1 MTGQEILSTKLYIP
15 SFKSNMTS
23 RPRLVEALN
32 GGLDQKLILVSAPAG
47 FGKTTLLSEWI
58 STHDGSFCWLSL
70 DQQDNKLE
78 RFLTY
83 VITSLRSIQVE
94 IKDEELEPL
103 DVGPGEKRTG
113 LLIHLINQAAQFE
126 KEIILVLDDYH
137 QVSSAEIHDAVAFLL
152 DHLPEN
158 MHLVIATRI
167 DPALSLAQ
175 LRARGEL
182 CEIRAADLRFSIDEA
197 IQFFSSNLDEEIEGS
212 DVTTLTNKTEGW
224 IAGLQMAAISLE
236 KCVDK
241 HSFVTAFAGNDRFI
255 ADYLLDEA
263 LHSQP
268 APLQTFLLQTS
279 ILDRLNPELCNAITG
294 WTDSKDVLQTLE
306 RANLF
311 IVPLD
316 NQRTWYRYHHLFADL
331 LKSHL
336 SYIRAN
342 ELQDLHLRASR
353 VYEQNG
359 LLSDAIQ
366 HALAANHVERIVQ
379 LTQHMAVHQM
389 DQDELN
395 ELIEWLDRL
404 TGEMFMQFPWLLVTR
419 TWALFN
425 RGKFEATET
434 SLAEIER
441 ILAHKEYEQNLV
453 VRVRGHV
460 AAIRSH
466 LAEMREDPNVAL
478 QQTTQALVQ
487 LPQEDLKLRAFVAIR
502 RANCLSWLGDFENA
516 IPAYRQAGE
525 LGKQAGDGQL
535 AISAISEVAVMQML
549 TGKLRQ
555 ADESIQEI
563 EAYALKLAQKDGRR
577 LPAMGILYRHMS
589 NINREH
595 LELAKAVEHA
605 RQAIG
610 ICRQWGDK
618 ESLLLAYEYL
628 AMALFPM
635 GNRSEAYQNL
645 EKAIQLAGQI
655 SSQYIE
661 SISQIRCHFLLREG
675 RISEVEEWFQGKDL
689 DPEDA
694 FGYDLRNTYAIY
706 ARVLISRGKMKEAL
720 KITERLVS
728 LVEAAGAGMYSI
740 RYKILKAVCL
750 WQMTR
755 TKEAMGELAEALTL
769 AEPEGFV
776 HSCIIAGEMV
786 VPVLFEASRQGLH
799 AAFCRRLLEEFHG
812 QTGQA
817 GRQPAKTNL
826 VVEMLSERELEVL
839 ALIAEGNSNQ
849 EIANVLIL
857 SLFTVKSHAR
867 NIYGKLGVKN
877 RVEAVARAR
886 LLGLFQKL

>member
-15 SFKSNMTS
+15 SFKPNMTS

-32 GGLDQKLILVSAPAG
+32 RGLDQKLILVSAPAG

-78 RFLTY
+78 RFLAY
-83 VITSLRSIQVE
+83 VIASLRSIQVE
-94 IKDEELEPL
+94 IKDEELGPL
-103 DVGPGEKRTG
+103 EDGPGEERTG

-137 QVSSAEIHDAVAFLL
+137 QVSSADIHDAVAFFL

-158 MHLVIATRI
+158 MHLVIASRI

-175 LRARGEL
+175 FRVRGEL

-197 IQFFSSNLDEEIEGS
+197 IQFFSRNMGVELEDS

-236 KCVDK
+236 KSVDK
-241 HSFVTAFAGNDRFI
+241 HSFVMAFAGNDRFI

-263 LHSQP
+263 LHSQS
-268 APLQTFLLQTS
+268 APIQTFLLQTS

-294 WTDSKDVLQTLE
+294 RTDSKAVLQDLE

-311 IVPLD
+311 LVPLD
-316 NQRTWYRYHHLFADL
+316 NQRNWYRYHHLFADL

-336 SYIRAN
+336 SYIRAD
-342 ELQDLHLRASR
+342 ELQDLHLRASL

-366 HALAANHVERIVQ
+366 HALAANQLERIVQ

-395 ELIEWLDRL
+395 ELIEWLERL
-404 TGEMFMQFPWLLVTR
+404 PGEKFLQFPWLLVTR

-425 RGKFEATET
+425 KGKFESTEAG
-434 SLAEIER
+434 LAEIER
-441 ILAHKEYEQNLV
+441 ILAHKVYEQNLV
-453 VRVRGHV
+453 VRMRGHV

-478 QQTTQALVQ
+478 QQTVQALAQ

-502 RANCLSWLGDFENA
+502 QANCLSWLGDFEKA

-595 LELAKAVEHA
+595 LELTKAVEHA

-610 ICRQWGDK
+610 ICSQWGDK

-661 SISQIRCHFLLREG
+661 SVSQVRSHFLLREG
-675 RISEVEEWFQGKDL
+675 RTAEVEEWIRGKGL
-689 DPEDA
+689 FPEDE
-694 FGYDLRNTYAIY
+694 FGYDQRNTYAIY
-706 ARVLISRGKMKEAL
+706 ARVLISRGKLKEAL

-728 LVEAAGAGMYSI
+728 LVEEAGAGMYSI
-740 RYKILKAVCL
+740 RYKILKAICL
-750 WQMTR
+750 WQMAR
-755 TKEAMGELAEALTL
+755 TEEAMGIMAEALAL
-769 AEPEGFV
+769 AEPEGFI

-786 VPVLFEASRQGLH
+786 APVLFEASRQGLH
-799 AAFCRRLLEEFHG
+799 ADFCKQLLEEFHG
-812 QTGQA
+812 ETGQA
-817 GRQPAKTNL
+817 GRQPAKDNL
-826 VVEMLSERELEVL
+826 VVETLSERELEVL
-839 ALIAEGNSNQ
+839 ALISEGNSNQ
-849 EIANVLIL
+849 EIANELHL